1 MKPIAFL
8 DTVFGNAP
16 ADRARFHVIP
26 APMEATVCYGGG
38 TARGPQAILEASRQL
53 DDFDG
58 PGCPGELGIHTQP
71 AVKPAAGRGDLGER
85 WLRGIE
91 KAVGRALKA
100 GALPVVLGG
109 EHTATLGSIRAF
121 RAAGAEIG
129 IVHFD
134 AHADLRET
142 YQGRKISHACVM
154 RRIHEL
160 GYPLLQIGLRAV
172 SHAEREYRR
181 ANRATITAWDS
192 PVLPPGQLPRHWIPR
207 DFPKQVFITFD
218 LDALDPGVIPATG
231 TPVPG
236 GLGWYAAMEFIT
248 AVAAAR
254 KIAGIDVVELAPMKG
269 LHHPDFAAALL
280 VNNLMAAAARA

>member
-91 KAVGRALKA
+91 KAVARALKA
-100 GALPVVLGG
+100 GAVPVVLGG

-181 ANRATITAWDS
+181 AHRATITAWDS

-236 GLGWYAAMEFIT
+236 GLGWYAAMEFIA

-254 KIAGIDVVELAPMKG
+254 QIVGIDVVELAPMKG

-280 VNNLMAAAARA
+280 VNALMAAAAKS

>member
-8 DTVFGNAP
+8 DSVFGNAP

-38 TARGPQAILEASRQL
+38 AAKGPQAILAASRQL

-71 AVKPAAGRGDLGER
+71 AVRPATGSADLGER

-91 KAVGRALKA
+91 KAVARALDL
-100 GALPVVLGG
+100 GAVPVVLGG

-121 RAAGAEIG
+121 RAAGVKIG

-142 YQGRKISHACVM
+142 YQGRKISHACVL

-160 GYPLLQIGLRAV
+160 GFPLLQIGLRAI

-181 ANRATITAWDS
+181 AHRDTIAAWDS
-192 PVLPPGQLPRHWIPR
+192 PVPPPDRLPRHWIPR
-207 DFPKQVFITFD
+207 EFPEKIFITFD

-236 GLGWYAAMEFIT
+236 GLGWHQAMEWIG
-248 AVAAAR
+248 AVADAR
-254 KIAGIDVVELAPMKG
+254 KIVGMDVVELAPVKG

-280 VNNLMAAAARA
+280 VNNLMAAAARS